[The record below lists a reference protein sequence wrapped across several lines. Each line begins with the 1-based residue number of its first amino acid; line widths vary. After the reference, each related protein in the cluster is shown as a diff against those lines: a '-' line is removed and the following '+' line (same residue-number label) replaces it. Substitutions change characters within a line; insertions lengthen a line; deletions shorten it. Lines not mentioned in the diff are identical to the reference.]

1 MTTDGDRRAKTAD
14 RRRAERRVGWARLWA
29 RAKQIVGSD
38 PTASDEDD
46 RVVDEEAARVL
57 AANAGR
63 LKGGLAKVAQLA
75 AYDPGAALGG
85 RGGDRGPWNERAAG
99 DLGRP
104 GPRQSSWGVANPAR
118 AVLADLWDHAP
129 AVSGDAIAGVI
140 AADLGRPPEAV
151 FATWDP
157 VPLAAASLGQV
168 HAATLG
174 DGTAVVVKVQYPGVA
189 EALRADLDDAAFL
202 RKLAGSEIGRSLDD
216 VQLRALGAAVR
227 GELDYVAEARS
238 LERFA
243 AAWRDH
249 PALRFPRVIG
259 ERSSARV
266 LTMTRARGKT
276 VVEAAATGTTDLRRH
291 AAMAI
296 FAFAWGSPPAHG
308 LVNADPNP
316 GNFLID
322 EQPDGSVAVWCLDFG
337 CALELPGEVRDADR
351 EIWWGLIDDDTASA
365 AERFRLGLA
374 RAGLLR
380 RADTLATTA
389 HRDWERALA
398 APVTAHGEFHWTA
411 RYAGELAEATG
422 RVLGAGGV
430 VLPADV
436 LLLWRQRLGAASVI
450 AMLDAR
456 APFRRVL
463 IDLIGT
469 GRRALR

>member
-1 MTTDGDRRAKTAD
+1 MTAGDGRRAKATD
-14 RRRAERRVGWARLWA
+14 RRRAERRIGWARLWA

-38 PTASDEDD
+38 PTGSDEDD
-46 RVVDEEAARVL
+46 HVADEEAARVL
-57 AANAGR
+57 AVNAGR

-75 AYDPGAALGG
+75 AYDPGATLGG
-85 RGGDRGPWNERAAG
+85 RSGATT
-99 DLGRP
+99 
-104 GPRQSSWGVANPAR
+104 QAR

-129 AVSGDAIAGVI
+129 AVSGGAIAQVI
-140 AADLGRPPEAV
+140 EADLGRPPEGL

-168 HAATLG
+168 HAATLD

-189 EALRADLDDAAFL
+189 EALRADLDDAAFV
-202 RKLAGSEIGRSLDD
+202 RKLAGAEIGRALDD
-216 VQLRALGAAVR
+216 ASLRALGAAVR
-227 GELDYVAEARS
+227 GELDYAAEARA
-238 LERFA
+238 LVQFA

-276 VVEAAATGTTDLRRH
+276 LIEAAATGSPAMRRQ
-291 AAMAI
+291 AAMAV
-296 FAFAWGSPPAHG
+296 FAFAWGSPLAHG

-316 GNFLID
+316 GNFLVD
-322 EQPDGSVAVWCLDFG
+322 EQPDGSVCVWCLDFG
-337 CALELPGEVRDADR
+337 CAFELPPGVRDADR
-351 EIWWGLIDDDTASA
+351 EIWWGLVDEDQASA

-380 RADTLATTA
+380 RADLLASTA

-398 APVTAHGEFHWTA
+398 APLATHGEFAWTA
-411 RYAGELAEATG
+411 SYASELAEATG
-422 RVLGAGGV
+422 RALGAGGLA
-430 VLPADV
+430 LPADV
-436 LLLWRQRLGAASVI
+436 LLLWRQRLGAAAVI
-450 AMLDAR
+450 GMLDAR

-463 IDLIGT
+463 VELIGS